1 MTQKDF
7 YKIVNYIKQIIS
19 GSEYENHVYSV
30 AGAVRDL
37 LMNNEIK
44 DIDLVIDL
52 QDGGIR
58 FVNWLYKLNLLTH
71 EPVVYPTYGTAMCI
85 FKDFPDIEIECV
97 QTRKEQYKNK
107 NSRNPETT
115 YGTIFEDSIRRDLT
129 INSLYYNISSGEIID
144 PTGKGK
150 EDILGHV
157 IRVTNDNPDVVFIDD
172 PLRILRVCRF
182 STRYGWGIEHET
194 YKSMV
199 RNVDR
204 LSIITHERIR
214 DEFQKILLSK
224 NATMGIRML
233 VDIGAMK
240 YIIPEFIQTV
250 GMTQNKFHFGDVYE
264 HTLALIDYYHNHF
277 EPDVICLLA
286 CLLHDIG
293 KINTRTVG
301 EDGRVH
307 FYEHENETELVENI
321 LRNLKYD
328 NETIKEVCFII
339 KNHMRTK
346 NFGNDCVK
354 IKPKNLNKLI
364 YTCHTKERYEKL
376 CMVIECDNMSHHPD
390 YIVTGQ
396 YDYFMKQ
403 MDNKMFSYRLPIN
416 GNDIMSYLNID
427 GGKEIK
433 FIMDKLIKQAF
444 NNPDIN
450 KEQCLKQLPSLLKQ
464 VKNEM
469 KNKN

>member
-1 MTQKDF
+1 
-7 YKIVNYIKQIIS
+7 
-19 GSEYENHVYSV
+19 
-30 AGAVRDL
+30 
-37 LMNNEIK
+37 MNNI
-44 DIDLVIDL
+44 DIT
-52 QDGGIR
+52 
-58 FVNWLYKLNLLTH
+58 FY
-71 EPVVYPTYGTAMCI
+71 
-85 FKDFPDIEIECV
+85 
-97 QTRKEQYKNK
+97 
-107 NSRNPETT
+107 
-115 YGTIFEDSIRRDLT
+115 EDS
-129 INSLYYNISSGEIID
+129 
-144 PTGKGK
+144 
-150 EDILGHV
+150 
-157 IRVTNDNPDVVFIDD
+157 
-172 PLRILRVCRF
+172 LRILRAIRMSCKLGF
-182 STRYGWGIEHET
+182 TISYDT
-194 YKSMV
+194 YQSMV

-240 YIIPEFIQTV
+240 YIIPELIETV
-250 GMTQNKFHFGDVYE
+250 DMTQNKFHFGDVYE

-307 FYEHENETELVENI
+307 FYEHEFESVNLSETI
-321 LRNLKYD
+321 LRRLKYD
-328 NETIKEVCFII
+328 NDTIKEVKFLV

-346 NFGNDCVK
+346 NFGNGCEK
-354 IKPKNLNKLI
+354 IKPKHLNKLI
-364 YTCHTKERYEKL
+364 YQCGNINRYTKL
-376 CMVIECDNMSHHPD
+376 CRVIECDNMSHHPD

-396 YDYFMKQ
+396 YDYFMNQ
-403 MDNKMFSYRLPIN
+403 LDNKMFDYKLPVN
-416 GNDIMSYLNID
+416 GNDIMEYLGIE
-427 GGKEIK
+427 GGPVVKL
-433 FIMDKLIKQAF
+433 IMDKLIKQAF

>member
-30 AGAVRDL
+30 GGAVRDL

-97 QTRKEQYKNK
+97 QTIKEQYKNK

-199 RNVDR
+199 KNVDR

-403 MDNKMFSYRLPIN
+403 MDNKMFGYHLPIN